1 MKIPKIEN
9 KKMVKK
15 EVVVLIRELH
25 KRFMKMDFIL
35 YTEEPK
41 EPTEFYFNKILKEK
55 YKKIIFKYENKVQVV
70 HNLTKYEYQVWRA
83 NFPIQAVTTKGG
95 KDETPPK

>member
-9 KKMVKK
+9 TKMVKK
-15 EVVVLIRELH
+15 EVVVLVRELH

-95 KDETPPK
+95 VNEKPPK